1 MEAVLT
7 KEQNLWWKRF
17 VKQMGFKQ
25 GVEEW
30 WNFMDDD
37 GGESTEEDVI
47 DTGRRE
53 SDYQRRTDWD
63 KVDGKTM

>member
-1 MEAVLT
+1 
-7 KEQNLWWKRF
+7 